1 MKFLNHRVL
10 TLTSPLRV
18 IFFYLYFKCIS
29 FPGFPMRDADLVQH
43 TLAVH
48 VTLPLGFVKLLT
60 VPGSPPLCLIIS
72 LS

>member
-10 TLTSPLRV
+10 TSPLRI

-29 FPGFPMRDADLVQH
+29 FPGYPMRDADLVQH

-60 VPGSPPLCLIIS
+60 GSPPLCLIIS